1 MHNTKHLHLNYR
13 ALWSTFTFQNVSKN
27 SLIQHDDDMTH
38 LLVGKLQLV
47 KVHVHGQI
55 VISHHIKDNRTWAV
69 LVE

>member
-1 MHNTKHLHLNYR
+1 MLSTQVHPECPHIMANLNFPKR
-13 ALWSTFTFQNVSKN
+13 SKN
-27 SLIQHDDDMTH
+27 PLIQHDDDMTH